1 MRDQTRESDDRGIDT
16 RTVAEAL
23 RVLLQHG
30 IDDGEGG
37 LDAAIDLLTGER
49 DDEEPLLD
57 EVLSYEDAGLLTRD
71 HGVVLRFRDGGEFQV
86 TVVRSR

>member
-1 MRDQTRESDDRGIDT
+1 MSDQNENRGQPAVDAQ
-16 RTVAEAL
+16 TVAEAL
-23 RVLLQHG
+23 RTLLQHG
-30 IDDGEGG
+30 VDDGEGG

-57 EVLSYEDAGLLTRD
+57 EVVSYEDAGLLTRD

>member
-1 MRDQTRESDDRGIDT
+1 MSDQNEERGQTAVDAQ
-16 RTVAEAL
+16 TVADAL

-57 EVLSYEDAGLLTRD
+57 EVVSYEDAGLMTRD
-71 HGVVLRFRDGGEFQV
+71 HGLVLRFRDGGEFQV

>member
-1 MRDQTRESDDRGIDT
+1 MSDQNEERGQTAVDAQ
-16 RTVAEAL
+16 TVADAL

-37 LDAAIDLLTGER
+37 LDAAIELLTGER

-57 EVLSYEDAGLLTRD
+57 EVVSYEDAGLMTRD
-71 HGVVLRFRDGGEFQV
+71 HGLVLRFRDGGEFQV